1 MHSLLLP
8 LTLEANIGNYDPVYF
23 SELLILL
30 SGDVEL
36 NPGPRS
42 GEILQS
48 HSDILTKAIIDCF
61 DDLISALFAKG
72 LIPQQTKNR
81 LTSTKGISAYE
92 KASELTL
99 VLQRQL
105 ESSPKPDQYLKELC
119 EELRSQGHQ
128 PLTDTANKILLEQNP
143 LGKYMHTVRTYQFCL
158 PLFLSLEFPTTQ
170 SQKQHE
176 ICPTAEEEKEM
187 GDVLT
192 NLRDKFS
199 NLLSDVK
206 KAFMRKVKNNPTL
219 LENVQIWIESR
230 MGWPN
235 KPKHENIE
243 EVFTEIY
250 PYYDFLDCEL
260 IVRLSEKFLQGS
272 IVTKFRQYK
281 KDAHKFRSSVT
292 VRHLNES
299 LKSMYKEHLPNLANM
314 PHIVIHLHNPWFG
327 NNIDS
332 LELLIKHLLPKTFK
346 QSLLKHI
353 TIISGSVVITC
364 YIRNDTA
371 DNLMKH
377 IQKNHLFLNKDAKES
392 FTFQSALYKA
402 VIAGH
407 HEAVKFLL
415 KLKVIDVNDG
425 CPLIAA
431 CIGETDNSHIV
442 ELLLEAGA
450 DPNVQ
455 MVLPSID
462 IDITLTMGNFTALM
476 LASRQ
481 GHLNS
486 VQVLLHAKADPNIQC
501 SNTGF
506 SALTL
511 AVIATS
517 HGIVQELLRAG
528 ANTNVTI
535 KTPIKNESTMVE
547 VLLTML
553 ITNVLPDTEYANND
567 RPNFDT
573 NNTIKTLQL
582 LLEAAPQPEND
593 HVNLAIAT
601 YLENIEV
608 VDLLLHAGYD
618 PSKLVPS
625 SEQEILKFDSGQ
637 EWNALMIACDLAHT
651 EIIKLFLKRHA
662 NPNIKAEDNTT
673 ALIIACRGKTD
684 NSQIVELLL
693 EAGADPNVQI
703 RSIIDPSLNGATAL
717 MFCIIHGHLQSIQLL
732 LKANADPNLQRE
744 TSGETALS
752 LAIMSDHPRTNK
764 YASNDDPNELMEYLL
779 NTEWFDSEQDVRMI
793 ASDNY
798 QTEIVQL
805 LLNSHADP
813 NYQANGCY
821 TALMSACCGT
831 KTEIVQLLLEA
842 GADPNIQIVSLQSN
856 NYWWYCTD
864 ICML

>member
-61 DDLISALFAKG
+61 DELISALFAKS
-72 LIPQQTKNR
+72 LIPQETKSR
-81 LTSTKGISAYE
+81 LTSTIGLSPYQ

-119 EELRSQGHQ
+119 EVLRSQGHQ
-128 PLTDTANKILLEQNP
+128 PLTDTANKMLLEQNP
-143 LGKYMHTVRTYQFCL
+143 LGKYMHTVHMYQFCL

-170 SQKQHE
+170 SQKQHK
-176 ICPTAEEEKEM
+176 IRYPTAEEEREM
-187 GDVLT
+187 DDVLT

-199 NLLSDVK
+199 DLLSGVK
-206 KAFMRKVKNNPTL
+206 EAFKHEVKNNPTL

-243 EVFTEIY
+243 EVFTEIH

-272 IVTKFRQYK
+272 IVTEFRQYK

-299 LKSMYKEHLPNLANM
+299 LKSIYKEHLTNLANM
-314 PHIVIHLHNPWFG
+314 PHIVIHLHNPWFDS
-327 NNIDS
+327 NIDS
-332 LELLIKHLLPKTFK
+332 LLLLIKHLLPMKFK

-353 TIISGSVVITC
+353 TILPGSVVIKC
-364 YIRNDTA
+364 YILNDTA

-377 IQKNHLFLNKDAKES
+377 IQKKLQFMHLVGVFRLFVNNHLLLNKDKKES
-392 FTFQSALYKA
+392 FIFQSALYKA

-407 HEAVKFLL
+407 HEAVEFLL

-455 MVLPSID
+455 MVLPLIGID
-462 IDITLTMGNFTALM
+462 TTLMMGNFTALM

-517 HGIVQELLRAG
+517 HGIIQELLRAG

-535 KTPIKNESTMVE
+535 KTPIKNECTMVE

-553 ITNVLPDTEYANND
+553 ITNELPDTDYENND

-573 NNTIKTLQL
+573 NDTIKTL
-582 LLEAAPQPEND
+582 
-593 HVNLAIAT
+593 
-601 YLENIEV
+601 
-608 VDLLLHAGYD
+608 
-618 PSKLVPS
+618 
-625 SEQEILKFDSGQ
+625 
-637 EWNALMIACDLAHT
+637 
-651 EIIKLFLKRHA
+651 
-662 NPNIKAEDNTT
+662 
-673 ALIIACRGKTD
+673 
-684 NSQIVELLL
+684 
-693 EAGADPNVQI
+693 
-703 RSIIDPSLNGATAL
+703 
-717 MFCIIHGHLQSIQLL
+717 
-732 LKANADPNLQRE
+732 
-744 TSGETALS
+744 
-752 LAIMSDHPRTNK
+752 
-764 YASNDDPNELMEYLL
+764 
-779 NTEWFDSEQDVRMI
+779 
-793 ASDNY
+793 
-798 QTEIVQL
+798 
-805 LLNSHADP
+805 
-813 NYQANGCY
+813 
-821 TALMSACCGT
+821 
-831 KTEIVQLLLEA
+831 
-842 GADPNIQIVSLQSN
+842 
-856 NYWWYCTD
+856 
-864 ICML
+864 